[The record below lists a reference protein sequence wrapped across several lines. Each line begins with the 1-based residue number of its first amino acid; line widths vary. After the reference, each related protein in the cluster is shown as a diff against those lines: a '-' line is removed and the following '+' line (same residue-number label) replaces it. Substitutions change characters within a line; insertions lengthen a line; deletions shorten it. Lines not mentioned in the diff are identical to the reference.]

1 MYTYRKYVDIATF
14 QRYCSEST
22 EPLRSLPNSYA
33 VVCIDPFHPCKHP
46 PVCVFLF
53 QRSLSAE
60 SKDLLKLFKRLCVSH
75 SALVLLGHMDGEEEE
90 EAVAQG

>member
-1 MYTYRKYVDIATF
+1 MLA
-14 QRYCSEST
+14 
-22 EPLRSLPNSYA
+22 
-33 VVCIDPFHPCKHP
+33 
-46 PVCVFLF
+46 VCVFLF

-90 EAVAQG
+90 EEVAQG